1 MCVLELKTAPN
12 VATQTGGGRRE
23 CFPTVEYESH
33 TDAEIINIARS
44 QHARGAYSPCHE
56 SHGDMVQ
63 DSVGISL
70 FATKN
75 NVKRQERGMT
85 LRLKWRYIPQ
95 ILKHRNVSS
104 RRCQCNHSFS
114 ASQDIPNMVKPRNI
128 NTHQIDTSLGH
139 LLKPLNH

>member
-1 MCVLELKTAPN
+1 MKLDVGSA
-12 VATQTGGGRRE
+12 
-23 CFPTVEYESH
+23 
-33 TDAEIINIARS
+33 
-44 QHARGAYSPCHE
+44 
-56 SHGDMVQ
+56 DMVQ

-85 LRLKWRYIPQ
+85 LLLKWRYIPQ

-139 LLKPLNH
+139 LLKPLNHWGFADTKLLSFHRFVKCLLNSLDTKRAIQKSHKWGEEIKPSRRVEICWWD